1 MATNTAVASAVV
13 TAVAASTPGRLTFQ
27 TTAKNAGAYNYRK
40 HAWDLSGQLDLQE
53 YIKKSPWVWEL
64 GGEVRGDDEVKAG
77 YRIVPLGEW
86 GTKPFVVYL
95 MVINGKIIK
104 GGKVKGPIQTRSYS
118 AGTEENWTMGT
129 SDPSSTNYVFSQIFR
144 MCVANNI
151 PVQFWCHACE
161 TNTVTWTDA
170 YGNEQITH
178 SSAYEEIESSLN
190 QHLRETLGRHPI
202 GDGGLLELKKA

>member
-1 MATNTAVASAVV
+1 METSHDVGKATEDPLCFV
-13 TAVAASTPGRLTFQ
+13 FQ
-27 TTAKNAGAYNYRK
+27 TTDKNEGAYNYRK
-40 HAWDLSGQLDLQE
+40 HVWDLSGQLDAKAYME
-53 YIKKSPWVWEL
+53 KSPWDDWEL
-64 GGEVRGDDEVKAG
+64 AAEVRGDDKVKAG
-77 YRIVPLGEW
+77 YRIVPFGKW
-86 GTKPFVVYL
+86 RTKPFVVYL

-104 GGKVKGPIQTRSYS
+104 GGKSKGPIQTRSYS
-118 AGTEENWTMGT
+118 AGTEEKWTMRG
-129 SDPSSTNYVFSQIFR
+129 SPSPTNYIFSQIFR

-161 TNTVTWTDA
+161 INTVKWIDA
-170 YGNEQITH
+170 YGNEQITQ